1 MAGPAEQRY
10 VLFLFLRPAGG
21 WSGILVMFEK
31 TSSLASGSQLP
42 LSTFLGPWMSLCLL
56 PASTL
61 NPEDQL
67 LTMNVTLIP
76 SEGSSWKPHRISPF
90 RVLTDRKFELP
101 SSIIWVFYTFPL
113 EFPQRLRSMNV
124 YPAQGPYINLQ
135 SFQRSCFNLKRHIK
149 LKQISQK
156 RTRKR
161 KNIIAL
167 SGGKLLYN
175 VVLVSVV

>member
-42 LSTFLGPWMSLCLL
+42 LSTFLGQWMSLCLP

-76 SEGSSWKPHRISPF
+76 SEGSS
-90 RVLTDRKFELP
+90 
-101 SSIIWVFYTFPL
+101 
-113 EFPQRLRSMNV
+113 
-124 YPAQGPYINLQ
+124 
-135 SFQRSCFNLKRHIK
+135 
-149 LKQISQK
+149 
-156 RTRKR
+156 
-161 KNIIAL
+161 
-167 SGGKLLYN
+167 
-175 VVLVSVV
+175 